1 MIRHDYKPTRKNR
14 LNRAS
19 RLLDSKSNIASK
31 IALMVGSACILA
43 TIMYWSID
51 SSPQTQ
57 QPSEVADSTQ
67 NDFNDTEITQNAVQ
81 ADINLVSEATTEP
94 AVDIPLPLNYDLHEA
109 SVEAPSQS
117 NLDSAKSTS
126 QWEQLIDLPLRFD
139 EEPSPQLQ
147 YQSAEHHFQ
156 YEVVKRG
163 DNLSEIF
170 NRIGVS
176 AKDLIR
182 LIRSSEQSKPLTNLM
197 PGKKIGYIKDNV
209 GLVKLSYNIDELTT
223 LFAERNKDKPHQ
235 FDFAKESKS
244 VEYRQNFASG
254 VIQDNLFSAGY
265 KAGLSDKLIMELA
278 GIFGWDIDFALDI
291 RRGDAFTFVYEDKY
305 VDGELIGTGDILAAE
320 FINQGD
326 RYRAVRYTD
335 SKGNKNYYSPNGFS
349 MRKAFLRAP
358 LNFSY
363 ISSSFKPK
371 RFHPVLKRWKA
382 HNGIDYGAPKGTP
395 VYAAGEGRVLK
406 AGYSKYN
413 GNYVFIQHGQKYV
426 TRYLHFS
433 KRAVKTGQKVRQKQ
447 IIGYVGSTGL
457 ATGPHLHYEFLVN
470 GVHRN
475 PRTVKL
481 PQAKPVAKKEQS
493 RFFEQTKPLI
503 AALEVS
509 ARVLLAQNEASSK

>member
-1 MIRHDYKPTRKNR
+1 MIRHDYKPTGKNR
-14 LNRAS
+14 VNRAS
-19 RLLDSKSNIASK
+19 RLLDSKNTIASK
-31 IALMVGSACILA
+31 VTVMVGSACILA

-51 SSPQTQ
+51 DKSPVQKQ
-57 QPSEVADSTQ
+57 SEVVEMSLENLNAKDSKSNIPLTT
-67 NDFNDTEITQNAVQ
+67 DSIEETKTE
-81 ADINLVSEATTEP
+81 E
-94 AVDIPLPLNYDLHEA
+94 AVDIPLPLKYDLHEA
-109 SVEAPSQS
+109 TIEASQVS
-117 NLDSAKSTS
+117 SSGATS
-126 QWEQLIDLPLRFD
+126 QRPQLHQLIDLPLRFD
-139 EEPSPQLQ
+139 ESPIQHQLSLENEQ
-147 YQSAEHHFQ
+147 RFQ
-156 YEVVKRG
+156 YETVKRG

-170 NRIGVS
+170 TRIGLS

-182 LIRSSEQSKPLTNLM
+182 LIRSSKQSKPLTNLM
-197 PGKKIGYIKDNV
+197 PGKEIGYIKDSV
-209 GLVKLSYNIDELTT
+209 GLVKISYNIDELTT
-223 LFAERNKDKPHQ
+223 LFAERNKEQPTQ
-235 FDFAKESKS
+235 FDFTKEVKT

-291 RRGDAFTFVYEDKY
+291 RQGDAFTFVYEDKY
-305 VDGELIGTGDILAAE
+305 VEGELIGTGDILAAE

-335 SKGNKNYYSPNGFS
+335 SSGVKNYYTPNGFS

-503 AALEVS
+503 AALNVS
-509 ARVLLAQNEASSK
+509 ARVLLAQNETDSE

>member
-1 MIRHDYKPTRKNR
+1 MIRHDYKPTGKNR
-14 LNRAS
+14 SNRANQ
-19 RLLDSKSNIASK
+19 LLNKKNAIASK
-31 IALMVGSACILA
+31 IALMVGSAFILA
-43 TIMYWSID
+43 SLMYWSIGE
-51 SSPQTQ
+51 SP
-57 QPSEVADSTQ
+57 STQ
-67 NDFNDTEITQNAVQ
+67 KEKEVVDIPLQSKQNTSSS
-81 ADINLVSEATTEP
+81 IKISELNKEAEEKKAEAP
-94 AVDIPLPLNYDLHEA
+94 SLDIPLPLKYDRHEA
-109 SVEAPSQS
+109 TVEAARPV
-117 NLDSAKSTS
+117 DSESRTGDLPI
-126 QWEQLIDLPLRFD
+126 QQLIDLPLSFD
-139 EEPSPQLQ
+139 DAAPQQLHNQSHEES
-147 YQSAEHHFQ
+147 FQ
-156 YEVVKRG
+156 YEAVKRG

-170 NRIGVS
+170 SRIGVS

-182 LIRSSEQSKPLTNLM
+182 LIKSSDQSKPLINLM
-197 PGKKIGYIKDNV
+197 PGKEVGYIKDSA

-223 LFAERNKDKPHQ
+223 LFAERNKDQPTK
-235 FDFAKESKS
+235 FDFSKEVKS

-291 RRGDAFTFVYEDKY
+291 RQGDAFTFVYEEKF
-305 VDGELIGTGDILAAE
+305 VEGELIGTGDILAAE

-335 SKGNKNYYSPNGFS
+335 SSGAKNYYTPNGFS

-509 ARVLLAQNEASSK
+509 ARVLLAQNEPTAK